1 MAGKSKP
8 KPLNVYL
15 YIPNIIGYLRILMNC
30 VAFAVCF
37 VDKKLFSLLYFVSF
51 VCDALDGWFARKFNQ
66 EFDRYGMSLILQM
79 GPKLIIHKSKALAS
93 CEVWLLYASFARHTA
108 MGTITGHQL
117 VECCGMTE
125 FDGIC
130 NPIGRKHRGGTVGKP
145 FPAVQANIFLNNE
158 SGSNKTGVRE
168 LCIKGPSSFR
178 NIGSYLSQLGNHL
191 PMIASTFGAVLDM
204 VTDRVSTACLLVILS
219 QVYRPGLVFLSLLA
233 LDISSHWL
241 QMYSTFLVGKT
252 SHKDVKD
259 SSSWLFRLYY
269 GNRMFMGYCCVSCEV
284 TISINSG
291 KLRNSSCIHNCY
303 LILVLIYQVL
313 YITLFLLTRK
323 ETDSLIDV
331 LVNTATASW
340 IYLVLLALL
349 LFGWAIKQFVNVIQ
363 MKTAAD
369 ACVLYDMNKKQ

>member
-1 MAGKSKP
+1 MAGKSRP

-66 EFDRYGMSLILQM
+66 
-79 GPKLIIHKSKALAS
+79 
-93 CEVWLLYASFARHTA
+93 
-108 MGTITGHQL
+108 
-117 VECCGMTE
+117 
-125 FDGIC
+125 
-130 NPIGRKHRGGTVGKP
+130 
-145 FPAVQANIFLNNE
+145 
-158 SGSNKTGVRE
+158 
-168 LCIKGPSSFR
+168 
-178 NIGSYLSQLGNHL
+178 
-191 PMIASTFGAVLDM
+191 ASTFGAVLDM

-284 TISINSG
+284 
-291 KLRNSSCIHNCY
+291 
-303 LILVLIYQVL
+303 L
-313 YITLFLLTRK
+313 YITLFLLARN

-331 LVNTATASW
+331 LVNTATTSW
-340 IYLVLLALL
+340 IYFVYLALL

-369 ACVLYDMNKKQ
+369 ACVLYDVNKKQ

>member
-1 MAGKSKP
+1 
-8 KPLNVYL
+8 
-15 YIPNIIGYLRILMNC
+15 
-30 VAFAVCF
+30 
-37 VDKKLFSLLYFVSF
+37 
-51 VCDALDGWFARKFNQ
+51 
-66 EFDRYGMSLILQM
+66 
-79 GPKLIIHKSKALAS
+79 
-93 CEVWLLYASFARHTA
+93 

-145 FPAVQANIFLNNE
+145 FTAVQANIFLNNE
-158 SGSNKTGVRE
+158 SGSDKTGVRE

-191 PMIASTFGAVLDM
+191 TMIASTFGAVLDM

-284 TISINSG
+284 
-291 KLRNSSCIHNCY
+291 
-303 LILVLIYQVL
+303 L
-313 YITLFLLTRK
+313 YITLFLLARK
-323 ETDSLIDV
+323 ETESLIDV

>member
-1 MAGKSKP
+1 MLADAGNTIQLTNFCS
-8 KPLNVYL
+8 VYHFIMSMFTL
-15 YIPNIIGYLRILMNC
+15 
-30 VAFAVCF
+30 
-37 VDKKLFSLLYFVSF
+37 VSP
-51 VCDALDGWFARKFNQ
+51 
-66 EFDRYGMSLILQM
+66 EFF
-79 GPKLIIHKSKALAS
+79 KALAS
-93 CEVWLLYASFARHTA
+93 CDVWLLYTSFACHTA

-130 NPIGRKHRGGTVGKP
+130 NPIGRKHRGGTAGKP
-145 FPAVQANIFLNNE
+145 FSAKYWKLSELTWQPFANDRFF
-158 SGSNKTGVRE
+158 KTGDAVRVDE
-168 LCIKGPSSFR
+168 NGYPARTFGMCKGEIATYKIP
-178 NIGSYLSQLGNHL
+178 SQLSVWNSLATLWGSMDLVYPTKSSWSLSYWLLVTCGPKFYTELYLNFICKTRHIFDFQFSSL
-191 PMIASTFGAVLDM
+191 DSASTFGAVLDM

-284 TISINSG
+284 
-291 KLRNSSCIHNCY
+291 
-303 LILVLIYQVL
+303 L
-313 YITLFLLTRK
+313 YITLFLLARK
-323 ETDSLIDV
+323 ETESLIDV

-369 ACVLYDMNKKQ
+369 ACVLYDINKKQ

>member
-37 VDKKLFSLLYFVSF
+37 VDKKLFSLLYFISF
-51 VCDALDGWFARKFNQ
+51 VCDALDGWCARKFNQ
-66 EFDRYGMSLILQM
+66 S
-79 GPKLIIHKSKALAS
+79 
-93 CEVWLLYASFARHTA
+93 
-108 MGTITGHQL
+108 
-117 VECCGMTE
+117 
-125 FDGIC
+125 
-130 NPIGRKHRGGTVGKP
+130 
-145 FPAVQANIFLNNE
+145 
-158 SGSNKTGVRE
+158 
-168 LCIKGPSSFR
+168 
-178 NIGSYLSQLGNHL
+178 
-191 PMIASTFGAVLDM
+191 STFGAVLDM

-284 TISINSG
+284 
-291 KLRNSSCIHNCY
+291 
-303 LILVLIYQVL
+303 L
-313 YITLFLLTRK
+313 YITLFLLARK

-331 LVNTATASW
+331 LVNTTTTGW

-349 LFGWAIKQFVNVIQ
+349 VFGWAIKQFVNVIQ

-369 ACVLYDMNKKQ
+369 ACVLYDINKKL